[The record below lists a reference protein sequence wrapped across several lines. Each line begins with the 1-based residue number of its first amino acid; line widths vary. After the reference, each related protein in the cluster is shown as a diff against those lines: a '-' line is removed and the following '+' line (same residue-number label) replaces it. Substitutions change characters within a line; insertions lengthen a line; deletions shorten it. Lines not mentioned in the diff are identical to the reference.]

1 MDGVSFLDLIQTFI
15 NFLLFP
21 IFLNQSWMIDF
32 KTNDLIRTL
41 QIYYQVWYEF
51 NLSGSEYHQATTGN
65 TFNLDEKNFR

>member
-51 NLSGSEYHQATTGN
+51 NLSGSEYHQSTPGN